1 MYFRHIEWL
10 DDFMSLYV
18 FKGHIS
24 EMYAAVIATPV
35 C

>member
-1 MYFRHIEWL
+1 MI
-10 DDFMSLYV
+10 FMALYV

-24 EMYAAVIATPV
+24 EMYAAGRVSAVIATPV